1 MVLADDSTA
10 GEMLGGLQQRL
21 PAVSLTNQ
29 FRNSLELQLTV
40 GVGLIGLIG
49 GSVSVY
55 LFFETA
61 NYPLF
66 VLGLATTV
74 AIMSALGFGS
84 LSQFVEVRALTEK
97 AKAVENGNFDV
108 ELATDR
114 SDEIGELSQAIA
126 GMRDGMRASLAEA
139 EQARKEAEQAQS
151 EVQVMNDH
159 LERTAE
165 CYGRTMAA
173 CAEGDLSRRLPTDET
188 DNEAMR
194 SVARSFNDMLDE
206 LEPAHA
212 EAQSFARTVARA
224 SENATEQMTEVGERS
239 QDVHQTIDRIER
251 GAQAQTEKI
260 TAVSEAMVDLAATI
274 EEMSAT
280 AETVAERSER
290 AVDANEEGRRAVA
303 DTARAMRD
311 IRESTQQVVT
321 DVKSLHERIDR
332 IDEMSSAI
340 TDIASETN
348 MLALNANIEAS
359 KASSNPESNQGF
371 SVIAQQVKELSSDAK
386 QRSTEI
392 SQHVDGI
399 KSETGRVVSDMQQMT
414 ADVGAGLQ
422 AVDETLDALAAVD
435 DHVER
440 VDEGVQNIAGAM
452 DEQAA
457 RTQSVR
463 TKTTDVAAISR
474 STTRATE
481 EVATAADAQL
491 GAVTTVQQTNDLLER
506 RSTDL
511 CELLD
516 RFETCAPA
524 SGESVPGDD

>member
-1 MVLADDSTA
+1 
-10 GEMLGGLQQRL
+10 MLGGLQQRL
-21 PAVSLTNQ
+21 PAVSLTNH

-97 AKAVENGNFDV
+97 AKAVENGDFDV

-114 SDEIGELSQAIA
+114 TDEIGELSQAIA
-126 GMRDGMRASLAEA
+126 GMRDGLRKSLAEA
-139 EQARKEAEQAQS
+139 EQARQEAEDAQKDL
-151 EVQVMNDH
+151 QVMNDH

-165 CYGRTMAA
+165 RYGRTMAA

-188 DNEAMR
+188 ENEAMR

-212 EAQSFARTVARA
+212 EAQSFAQTVAQASMNA
-224 SENATEQMTEVGERS
+224 SEQIAEVGERS

-251 GAQAQTEKI
+251 GARAQTEKI
-260 TAVSEAMVDLAATI
+260 TAVSDAMTELSSTI

-280 AETVAERSER
+280 AETVAKRSER
-290 AVDANEEGRRAVA
+290 AVEANEEGRTAVA

-311 IRESTQQVVT
+311 IRESTKQVVG
-321 DVKSLHERIDR
+321 DVKSLHDRIDR
-332 IDEMSSAI
+332 IDEMSTAI
-340 TDIASETN
+340 TEIASETN

-359 KASSNPESNQGF
+359 KASTNPDSTQGF
-371 SVIAQQVKELSSDAK
+371 GVIAQQVKELSADAK

-392 SQHVDGI
+392 SHLVDGI
-399 KSETGRVVSDMQQMT
+399 KSDTGAVVSDMQQMT
-414 ADVGAGLQ
+414 ADVGTGLQ
-422 AVDETLDALAAVD
+422 AVDETLDALVAVD
-435 DHVER
+435 DHVEQ
-440 VDEGVQNIAGAM
+440 VDAGVQNIAGALTQ
-452 DEQAA
+452 QAA
-457 RTQSVR
+457 RTQTVR
-463 TKTTDVAAISR
+463 TETTDVAAISR
-474 STTRATE
+474 GTTRATE
-481 EVATAADAQL
+481 DVADAADAQL
-491 GAVTTVQQTNDLLER
+491 GAVTTVQRTNDLLER
-506 RSTDL
+506 RSKDL
-511 CELLD
+511 CGLLEQFD
-516 RFETCAPA
+516 TCEGPGGTA
-524 SGESVPGDD
+524 VPGDD

>member
-1 MVLADDSTA
+1 MYSV

-21 PAVSLTNQ
+21 PAVSLTDH

-97 AKAVENGNFDV
+97 AKAVEDGDFDV

-126 GMRDGMRASLAEA
+126 GMRDRMQHSLQEA
-139 EQARKEAEQAQS
+139 EQARQEAEAAQ
-151 EVQVMNDH
+151 QDLRVMNDH

-165 CYGRTMAA
+165 RYGREMAA
-173 CAEGDLSRRLPTDET
+173 CADGDLSRRLPTEET

-212 EAQSFARTVARA
+212 EAQSFAQTVAQA
-224 SENATEQMTEVGERS
+224 SVNASEQMTEVGERS
-239 QDVHQTIDRIER
+239 EDVHQTIDRIER

-260 TAVSEAMVDLAATI
+260 TAVSESMAELADTI
-274 EEMSAT
+274 DEMSAT
-280 AETVAERSER
+280 AETVANRSER
-290 AVDANEEGRRAVA
+290 AVAANAEGREAVA

-321 DVKSLHERIDR
+321 DVKSLHDRIDR
-332 IDEMSSAI
+332 VDEMSSAI

-359 KASSNPESNQGF
+359 KATSNPGSNDGF
-371 SVIAQQVKELSSDAK
+371 GVIAQQVKELSADAK

-392 SQHVDGI
+392 SQLVDGI
-399 KSETGRVVSDMQQMT
+399 KSDTQAVVADMQQMT
-414 ADVGAGLQ
+414 SDVGAGLQ

-452 DEQAA
+452 TQQAA

-474 STTRATE
+474 GTTRATE
-481 EVATAADAQL
+481 DVADAADAQL
-491 GAVTTVQQTNDLLER
+491 AAVTTVQRTNDLLER
-506 RSTDL
+506 RSKDL
-511 CELLD
+511 CGLLEQFD
-516 RFETCAPA
+516 A
-524 SGESVPGDD
+524 SGSPGGTAVPGDD